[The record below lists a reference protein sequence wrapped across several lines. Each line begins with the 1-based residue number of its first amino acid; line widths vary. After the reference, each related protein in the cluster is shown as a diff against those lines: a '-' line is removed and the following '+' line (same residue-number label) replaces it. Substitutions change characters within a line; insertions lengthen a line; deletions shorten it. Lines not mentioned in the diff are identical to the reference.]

1 MCPPAPWFSS
11 DIIDWKSC
19 NVTARCMAAVVNNIQ
34 VFIVMVDDRSMLP
47 SLRMFDA
54 FSSKLNPGVVSWSEL
69 QVRPELAV
77 ISFTL
82 GDRSCTLLVAVVEL
96 FELTESMSK
105 ISLSRNIFGPMFT
118 AISKVVEV

>member
-1 MCPPAPWFSS
+1 MT
-11 DIIDWKSC
+11 DWYRPSAI
-19 NVTARCMAAVVNNIQ
+19 ARCIATVVNNIQ
-34 VFIVMVDDRSMLP
+34 VFIVMVDGRSMLP
-47 SLRMFDA
+47 SLRMFDHVRP
-54 FSSKLNPGVVSWSEL
+54 KLNPGVVSWSEL

-82 GDRSCTLLVAVVEL
+82 GDRSCTLVVAVVEL